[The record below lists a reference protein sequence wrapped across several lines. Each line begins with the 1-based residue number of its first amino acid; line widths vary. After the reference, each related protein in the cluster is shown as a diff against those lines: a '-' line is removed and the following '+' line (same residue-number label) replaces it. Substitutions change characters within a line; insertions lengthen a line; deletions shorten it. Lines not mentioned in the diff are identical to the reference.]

1 MVAVRLSGDRIGN
14 ALAHFDVEFKLMM
27 IVSTHTLS
35 VLTNFQVSFFDSYP
49 VHINLLNCSSL
60 ILLLLATNFF
70 KLLWILILIP
80 LSIFNWSNHIIS
92 FTFNRSVVLINLID
106 ILIHILKHVK
116 VSINRS
122 IRFNTRKFKVLI
134 SLRLVRLWNSG
145 HFNFCLFI
153 HFIIFQVFSTATDAH
168 STFRIKLIL
177 TNLLSLEFVILYLS

>member
-49 VHINLLNCSSL
+49 VHIDLLNCSSL
-60 ILLLLATNFF
+60 ILLLLASNFF

-92 FTFNRSVVLINLID
+92 FFNRSGILFNLVD

-122 IRFNTRKFKVLI
+122 IRFNIGKFKVFI
-134 SLRLVRLWNSG
+134 SLRLVRLWNSR
-145 HFNFCLFI
+145 HFNICLFI
-153 HFIIFQVFSTATDAH
+153 HLIIFQVFSTATDAH
-168 STFRIKLIL
+168 SSFRIKLIL
-177 TNLLSLEFVILYLS
+177 SNLLRLEFVILFLS